1 MLRYLRNFSRRGAT
15 ARASAAAETTA
26 PATAASTATTPGSV
40 QAVTPTSAAPRH
52 NGRAVPTYPEAGAA
66 PPAAPPALVVASQQR
81 EVDAIQQSSGL
92 SHEDFTTLIL
102 PTIERYAAYVHLL
115 PASETHHHAGLGGLF
130 RHGLECARLALLKCE
145 SKVFAL
151 DHPPSVRKHLEPR
164 WRVAAMLGAM
174 LHDMGKPIIDVGA
187 IDASGDKQWNPH
199 TQSLYAWL
207 EENGLTHYYIQ
218 WKPGARHKRHEAFT
232 TSLFYRIVP
241 DATLQWLGAHGGA
254 EVIDAVME
262 ALTGVSNPRNPLT
275 EIVKAADSA
284 SVDRD
289 LKATRERQA
298 ASGSGGSRGVAS
310 RIVRIIHDQIQSG
323 EWVVNTIDGGIF
335 MTDDGVFAR
344 YPDIARKAIE
354 LLRAEGETSI
364 PNESSVIL
372 EILNDHGFIR
382 PNHQGDGVYLTWNV
396 AIDVPEKGRSTLL
409 STPAMLFSGLEVIP
423 TTMVSPTALQFDQVD
438 VRGNRMP
445 KVGAAMA
452 QAPAVT
458 PVAAPTTPPDA
469 SAGQAGDATTDA
481 AVVAEPP
488 RDARG
493 SIVAGGTPIPGAP
506 GTPLPVHAL
515 GESATERRADGAPAT
530 TTRKPRQA
538 KASTPSPIAET
549 ADPVAGAASPLPP
562 VRDLHEEPADD
573 DDLPD
578 SAPAATA
585 AEPEDDDGIQ
595 LRDRKNERD
604 VRDEEM
610 SAVRAKV
617 NGDWP
622 PATAALAQA
631 WFEKSINMP
640 AGAFLVGLAERVRS
654 GMLAEGKD
662 VFDRGE
668 HLHIRFPQGLTSIGI
683 PPRELHGIL
692 DKKGWVVRDP
702 RSPGKGTVELTVD
715 DQTINAVRL
724 SEEVSDA
731 LRLLLPKTVATAT
744 GVRSDVFPMG
754 PYIGTHVA
762 GLIKSKKTVEPSDSP
777 HLRLAFN
784 EYVVKMLE
792 ARDGGD
798 VDVHPK
804 EWRGWLTTFAKEH
817 GFVASV
823 LQLHLTEQ
831 RNAYLRDSRT
841 RPAGSGSAA
850 TIPLIRNPDYDIA
863 LDRQAAMEN
872 VAISSV
878 AR

>member
-1 MLRYLRNFSRRGAT
+1 
-15 ARASAAAETTA
+15 
-26 PATAASTATTPGSV
+26 
-40 QAVTPTSAAPRH
+40 
-52 NGRAVPTYPEAGAA
+52 
-66 PPAAPPALVVASQQR
+66 VASQQR

-207 EENGLTHYYIQ
+207 EENGLSHYYIQ

-354 LLRAEGETSI
+354 LLRAEGEVSI

-423 TTMVSPTALQFDQVD
+423 TTMVSPAALQFDQVD

-445 KVGAAMA
+445 KAGAAKVQA
-452 QAPAVT
+452 ATAAPTPAAPADAPAVEAADA
-458 PVAAPTTPPDA
+458 PAESSVAAEPSVP
-469 SAGQAGDATTDA
+469 
-481 AVVAEPP
+481 AEPP

-493 SIVAGGTPIPGAP
+493 SIVAGGAPVPGAP
-506 GTPLPVHAL
+506 GTQLPAHAL
-515 GESATERRADGAPAT
+515 GQGATEQGADQARPST
-530 TTRKPRQA
+530 PRKPRQA
-538 KASTPSPIAET
+538 KTTQPSPAPTVE
-549 ADPVAGAASPLPP
+549 AQAPEPVPGAASPLPP
-562 VRDLHEEPADD
+562 VRDLDEEPAD
-573 DDLPD
+573 
-578 SAPAATA
+578 
-585 AEPEDDDGIQ
+585 EDDVHDARPANEEGDPDDADGIQ

-604 VRDEEM
+604 TRDEEM

-617 NGDWP
+617 NADWP
-622 PATAALAQA
+622 PATAELAQA
-631 WFEKSINMP
+631 WFEKSVNMP

-784 EYVVKMLE
+784 EYVAKMLE

-823 LQLHLTEQ
+823 LQLHLSEQ
-831 RNAYLRDSRT
+831 GNAYLRDSRT
-841 RPAGSGSAA
+841 KPAGSGSAA